1 MGLSLHFCP
10 THRGPSCPPSWNPH
24 GCAVASRTPLRTEAA
39 AEEDASRE
47 RGEWRATSS
56 GTRRLQAGPL
66 PPTLQ
71 RARTPPQGPPD
82 CAAPRGPS
90 RKGIRIHC
98 PSGGFVP
105 LPHEIGDPDPRQGPP
120 LGAGPPTT
128 QPQQAGILRCTF
140 PHPSAH
146 QDPRPL
152 PLVRLCRP
160 RSSAFPLPHSPRLQL
175 LLWPDLEGSA
185 GTQQGLSPS
194 PPPPLAPATT
204 QGPPKCLVGGLAHT
218 PARGT
223 ETFPKCIF

>member
-1 MGLSLHFCP
+1 MGLAPRQREGQDPGRPLPWASVSISVLP
-10 THRGPSCPPSWNPH
+10 TGAHPAPQAGILTVVPWLPEHLCEQKQRLR
-24 GCAVASRTPLRTEAA
+24 RTPLGNVENGGQRNPEATGWPFTTHA
-39 AEEDASRE
+39 PEGSDNAPE
-47 RGEWRATSS
+47 
-56 GTRRLQAGPL
+56 
-66 PPTLQ
+66 
-71 RARTPPQGPPD
+71 GPPD

-160 RSSAFPLPHSPRLQL
+160 RSSAFPLAHSP
-175 LLWPDLEGSA
+175 PP
-185 GTQQGLSPS
+185 T
-194 PPPPLAPATT
+194 PPPLA
-204 QGPPKCLVGGLAHT
+204 
-218 PARGT
+218 
-223 ETFPKCIF
+223 